1 MFSAAPVLVIRTTTM
16 KKSNEIIIITCSMIN
31 MTTAYVHFQIITP
44 KKIIKGNSVGY
55 KKATGIML

>member
-1 MFSAAPVLVIRTTTM
+1 M